1 MDIEILEKFKSK
13 RNNVYKVKILNS
25 TENEIAIMK
34 NHSLDD
40 KYISEKDFKNSNK
53 NEILVMKKYRIDSI
67 SILEK
72 EYNNIKMLQKSGI
85 SIPKIIFRSNDSLF
99 LEYIQGELAG
109 DLAERQCIGNWI
121 DELSLWMAKL
131 HKITKGKNSL
141 LKTDVNLRNF
151 IYSRGQIYGLDFED
165 VRYGDIRTDLANI
178 CFFILTN
185 TPSFTKEKH
194 IIVRRFLQSYEE
206 YSGIA
211 LKDMGRYLLKSKTE
225 ARIRRGR

>member
-109 DLAERQCIGNWI
+109 DLTERQCIGNWI
-121 DELSLWMAKL
+121 DELSLWMTKL
-131 HKITKGKNSL
+131 HKLTKGKSSL

-194 IIVRRFLQSYEE
+194 ILVRRFLQSYEE
-206 YSGIA
+206 YSGIT